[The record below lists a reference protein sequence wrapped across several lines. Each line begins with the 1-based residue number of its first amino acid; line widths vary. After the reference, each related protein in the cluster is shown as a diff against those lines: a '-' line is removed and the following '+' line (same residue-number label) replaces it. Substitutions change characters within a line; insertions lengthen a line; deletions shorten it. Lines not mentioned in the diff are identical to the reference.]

1 MRTLESLPSWSLTK
15 WREAK
20 QKMRDFNAGTR
31 KENLKACGLDKLEAY
46 YKICCDDSLLT
57 AGSQIQSEL
66 LRRDAES
73 GTQIGAQIVQRYQ
86 KAVNGPQQTAAS
98 QATSA
103 SNAQSNAILLNWQQ
117 MVVDSILKDPTAYCN
132 KRTASRVYT
141 ITQEVM
147 KGASNS
153 LDVHRALID
162 YAINVSYSSQIALL
176 VMLLMAILIKSKL
189 VADNA
194 RVLIENNFKWTQ
206 EQIHYALQLMASDA
220 GVMKAIKDSF
230 AHISAKPTQ
239 ANKTES
245 LEPELKETV
254 EKHDTLNPKLF
265 DGEHL
270 KDEVREKILKIVD
283 KFTEDLEE
291 DGIRIV
297 IKDIVLIGSNVSY
310 NYTKDSDLDI
320 HIIADTSSLHCPDH
334 LYPLI
339 YSAYRSMF
347 NKKFDISFFGIPVE
361 LFVETE
367 DIATISNGEYSV
379 KDNEWIK
386 EPDKDTIPEYDL
398 ASLNASVE
406 DWKNRA
412 GELIS
417 DIKTGA
423 LSGDEAH
430 DAINEYIESIYTL
443 RKEGLHA
450 TGEYGTENLTFKEIR
465 NLGLLDELKDLK
477 NEVTA
482 KQLSLEGL
490 EEAMEER
497 TRRDYAQTLS
507 RTAGTQVILQ
517 PNGHFFAY
525 NVKDDDVDR
534 LIAKLRRLSF
544 VEYARRGAPGSWDF
558 SRTMP
563 GTLPTRYYSIEG
575 KIKE

>member
-20 QKMRDFNAGTR
+20 QKMRNFDAGAR

-46 YKICCDDSLLT
+46 YKICCDGNLST
-57 AGSQIQSEL
+57 AEPQIRSEL

-86 KAVNGPQQTAAS
+86 KAQNGASAGAMQQTAA
-98 QATSA
+98 QPATGA
-103 SNAQSNAILLNWQQ
+103 GGAQSNAILLNWQQ
-117 MVVDSILKDPTAYCN
+117 AAVDAILYKPKAYCD
-132 KRTASRVYT
+132 KQTA
-141 ITQEVM
+141 
-147 KGASNS
+147 
-153 LDVHRALID
+153 ALIYTAAQEITKEGAD
-162 YAINVSYSSQIALL
+162 SEDINQKLLKYALSRMYSSQFALL
-176 VMLLMAILIKSKL
+176 VMLLMAILIKSKPI
-189 VADNA
+189 ADD
-194 RVLIENNFKWTQ
+194 VLHILEQFKWTH
-206 EQIHYALQLMASDA
+206 EQIHYALQLMTADA
-220 GVMKAIKDSF
+220 DVVKAIKGSF
-230 AHISAKPTQ
+230 AHIDTKSASTG
-239 ANKTES
+239 KTES

-270 KDEVREKILKIVD
+270 KDEVREKILRIVD

-379 KDNEWIK
+379 KDDEWIK
-386 EPDKDTIPEYDL
+386 EPDKDVIPEYDL
-398 ASLNASVE
+398 TSLNASVE
-406 DWKNRA
+406 DWKDHA
-412 GELIS
+412 GKLIS

-430 DAINEYIESIYTL
+430 DAINEYIESIYAL

-490 EEAMEER
+490 NEAMEEQV
-497 TRRDYAQTLS
+497 RRDYVQTLS

-534 LIAKLRRLSF
+534 MVAKLQRLSF
-544 VEYARRGAPGSWDF
+544 VEYARRGAPGS
-558 SRTMP
+558 
-563 GTLPTRYYSIEG
+563 
-575 KIKE
+575 